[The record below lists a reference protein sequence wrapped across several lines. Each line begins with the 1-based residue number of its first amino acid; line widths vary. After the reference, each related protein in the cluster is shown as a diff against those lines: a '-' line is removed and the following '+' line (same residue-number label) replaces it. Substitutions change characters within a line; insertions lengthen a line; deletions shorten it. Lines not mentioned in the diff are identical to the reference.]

1 MDISLI
7 VNGQTRGASVPA
19 ETTLLGLLRDHLQLT
34 GAKLGCD
41 AGDCGACT
49 VLLDGK
55 PVNACLVLA
64 GQVEGRDVLTIEGL
78 ADAGALHPLQKAFEE
93 SAALQCGFC
102 GPGMILAAK
111 ALPPERRSDGERDP
125 RRAVRQSVPLHRVHE
140 DRASRA
146 RSGAREARCGR
157 ETRGVICT
165 GPNSCLRIRKPPK
178 RRSPSCRP
186 SRPSFRR
193 TAPLRCLRRPPSPS
207 KRGCR

>member
-111 ALPPERRSDGERDP
+111 ALLDRSGDPTESEIRDALSGNLC
-125 RRAVRQSVPLHRVHE
+125 RCTGFTKIVQAVRE
-140 DRASRA
+140 AARAQRDA
-146 RSGAREARCGR
+146 AA
-157 ETRGVICT
+157 
-165 GPNSCLRIRKPPK
+165 KH
-178 RRSPSCRP
+178 
-186 SRPSFRR
+186 
-193 TAPLRCLRRPPSPS
+193 AA
-207 KRGCR
+207 